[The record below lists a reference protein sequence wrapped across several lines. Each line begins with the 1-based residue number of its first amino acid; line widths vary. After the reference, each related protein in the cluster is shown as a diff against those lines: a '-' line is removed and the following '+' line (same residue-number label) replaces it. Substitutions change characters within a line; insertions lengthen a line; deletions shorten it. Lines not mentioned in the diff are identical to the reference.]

1 MMSSMT
7 SNINRI
13 AILYRDLLSS
23 RIHSLSKE
31 DTDTVLSL
39 KPNANKIIAIGGI
52 DSDNWNA
59 FPLTYLL
66 HHKLVAPTVLNESQ
80 IYQSWHAMRVHDE
93 KILHPQHLISQ
104 SVVIRFMGLD
114 NSANINDYFNSFVSM
129 CAASDECKVIF
140 VVFECTKRIYRS
152 NIYIRKA
159 NSTFI
164 DTASGKPYSIES
176 SPLCISPEEIVFF
189 SSGKSSKSSAV
200 SSARTNKSEKINSL
214 SSLLNNKDEF

>member
-1 MMSSMT
+1 MDSMT
-7 SNINRI
+7 NNINRI

-23 RIHSLSKE
+23 RVHSLSKE
-31 DTDTVLSL
+31 DADIVLSL

-59 FPLTYLL
+59 YPLTYLL
-66 HHKLVAPTVLNESQ
+66 HHKLVAPTVLSESQ

-93 KILHPQHLISQ
+93 KILHPQNLISQ

-114 NSANINDYFNSFVSM
+114 NSANINDYFNSFISM

-140 VVFECTKRIYRS
+140 VVFECNKRSYKS
-152 NIYIRKA
+152 NIYVRKS

-164 DTASGKPYSIES
+164 DTSNGKPYTVES

-189 SSGKSSKSSAV
+189 SSGKSAQ
-200 SSARTNKSEKINSL
+200 KSETASVKSTQSRRSSSL
-214 SSLLNNKDEF
+214 SSLLSCKDEF

>member
-1 MMSSMT
+1 MDSMT
-7 SNINRI
+7 NNINRI

-23 RIHSLSKE
+23 RVHSLSKE
-31 DTDTVLSL
+31 DADIVLSL

-59 FPLTYLL
+59 YPLTYLL
-66 HHKLVAPTVLNESQ
+66 HHKFVAPTVLSESQ

-93 KILHPQHLISQ
+93 KILHPQNLISQ

-114 NSANINDYFNSFVSM
+114 NSANINDYFNSFISM

-140 VVFECTKRIYRS
+140 VVFECNKRSYKS
-152 NIYIRKA
+152 NIYVRKS

-164 DTASGKPYSIES
+164 DTSNGKPYTVES

-189 SSGKSSKSSAV
+189 SSGKSAQ
-200 SSARTNKSEKINSL
+200 KSETASVKLTQSRRSSSL
-214 SSLLNNKDEF
+214 SSLLSCKDEF

>member
-1 MMSSMT
+1 MDSMT
-7 SNINRI
+7 NNINRI
-13 AILYRDLLSS
+13 AILYRDLLSN
-23 RIHSLSKE
+23 RVHSLSKE
-31 DTDTVLSL
+31 DADIVLSL

-59 FPLTYLL
+59 YPLTYLL
-66 HHKLVAPTVLNESQ
+66 HHKLVAPTVLSESQ

-93 KILHPQHLISQ
+93 KILHPQNLISQ

-140 VVFECTKRIYRS
+140 VVFECNKRSYKN
-152 NIYIRKA
+152 NIYVRKA

-164 DTASGKPYSIES
+164 DTSNGKPYTVES

-189 SSGKSSKSSAV
+189 SSGKSAQ
-200 SSARTNKSEKINSL
+200 KSETSSVKSTQSRRSSSL
-214 SSLLNNKDEF
+214 SSLLSCKDEF